1 MRFEG
6 LNQSQIAIVESEI
19 AGAGS
24 AINTISLSLRLP
36 IVTPDLT
43 AKLIN
48 TVIQSADAFRA
59 RLELTAEYA
68 RFYLSDETPAD
79 CTVAQKASFDDVSAQ
94 IARLDATPL
103 PLDGALYDAT
113 VFPLVEGGSLLYVRF
128 HHVMIDGY
136 GMSLVAQKVL
146 DLLNGQEPEPSHFV
160 PEAPAENQ
168 TENPADEAFWKTQ
181 FADAA
186 PADAVFR
193 NSPTSDA
200 VQTLSRSL
208 SRTTLYAIS
217 SAATECGV
225 TQAYVLLAAMALY
238 LSRATGKPD
247 VSILMPRL
255 NRSADTLSTVGCFT
269 LLVPLLIRVN
279 EEESFADL
287 CRRVQDAA
295 RAASAH
301 KGCGFRKILALA
313 HEQPELPA
321 TVSEYVFNYYSFS
334 YRSIVPFTLSFSV
347 AGSIKNH
354 ATLTLFESKNE
365 RTCRLDY
372 RDGPYTAERAAFML
386 DGLEALLAAARKN
399 VQARCADLPHLGEA
413 ETEKLDGV
421 VGKTIDVPDSATI
434 PSLLRAQAQKTPN
447 APALYA
453 GEHAFTFKELD
464 ELTDRIAKNLVDR
477 GVKVGD
483 KVLFMLKR
491 DYTLIPTLFGISKAG
506 AAFIPVD
513 PAYPADR
520 IRYILE
526 NSEAAALISSKEAGD
541 AAEGMDYIDVAE
553 LINDKP
559 QTAVL
564 PKIKQNAV
572 AYMIYTSGTTGRP
585 KGVILTHK
593 GIANI
598 THPDNNPF
606 NRFITKNC
614 NGLVAIGSICFDISL
629 FEIFVPLF
637 NGKFVELGTESAMFD
652 ATVLAETIDA
662 HHADMLHCT
671 PSRVSS
677 YLENE
682 AFKNALKG
690 VKAMLMAGEVL
701 PGKLVKLLSDIYG
714 ISAFNGYG
722 PTETTIGAT
731 ITEAGDTKTIGK
743 PIANSGV
750 LVLGKNGRRLPYG
763 AIGEICVTGNGVGV
777 GYQNLP
783 EQTAERFVTVCG
795 KRAYRTGDLGCLT
808 ETGEL
813 LYKGR
818 NDSQIKLRGLRIE
831 LSEIDSLLSAYPGIE
846 QSAVIVR
853 EIDKTEHLA
862 AFYTEHKNREPVD
875 EAKLKAHLEE
885 RLTRYMVPDI
895 FVKLD
900 KMPQTVG
907 GKLDLKALKEVPV
920 ECKTVFRE
928 PTTKNELAICNAFC
942 DVLGKEKVGLDDS
955 FFEIGGDSLKAA
967 ALMVKIEEN
976 LELQPGVLEFSD
988 IYKYYTPA
996 LLAEMLKDEKSH
1008 EAQNYNLKTLDYT
1021 GIDEY
1026 LAAHVGFDKKTV
1038 RPLGTVLL
1046 TGATGYLGI
1055 HLLTELLRRPD
1066 VCDKVICLAR
1076 PSKRLDVERRI
1087 AAQMFYFEAV
1097 SVKPYYENGRC
1108 VVLEGDIQNE
1118 GLFKEENDLK
1128 IDTVLNAAANVS
1140 HFAYGDVLEEVN
1152 IGGVRHVI
1160 DFAKKQGATLCHVS
1174 TISVGGLT
1182 DNPLDTRVVSEKELF
1197 VDQLIFNQYIYTK
1210 YMAEYYLLR
1219 AAVDDGLPVKIFR
1232 VGNLQGRRSD
1242 GEFQMNKKSNAF
1254 TRQLLSYLK
1263 IGAVPRSVYEA
1274 QVNFSPIDETAR
1286 NIVALCTAGDDTCV
1300 FHVSPKDG
1308 AEFEKIFAAFAKNGH
1323 PVEVMDDDAFE
1334 ELLARLRTDKTQYF
1348 KIEGLLTERPDTR
1361 YVDIPIDVDYTLD
1374 TLKALGGGWLPV
1386 TEDYLTLYSTAISD
1400 LMEWM

>member
-1 MRFEG
+1 MRYIG
-6 LNQSQIAIVESEI
+6 LNLSQAAIVESEL
-19 AGAGS
+19 ANAGS
-24 AINTISLSLRLP
+24 AINTISLKLHLP
-36 IVTPDLT
+36 TVAAAELKAAAD
-43 AKLIN
+43 
-48 TVIQSADAFRA
+48 TVIASADAFRG
-59 RLELTAEYA
+59 RLSLSAEEA
-68 RFYLSDETPAD
+68 RFSISELPAD
-79 CTVAQKASFDDVSAQ
+79 PASLEQPTALDTVNDLV
-94 IARLDATPL
+94 LLGDAVPMD
-103 PLDGALYDAT
+103 LDGALYTAT
-113 VFPLVEGGSLLYVRF
+113 VFPLIEGGSFLYMRF

-136 GMSLVAQKVL
+136 GMSIVAQRVL
-146 DLLNGQEPEPSHFV
+146 DALAGNAVPASRFVTEKEPDHPDDLPYWREVFAGKEPME
-160 PEAPAENQ
+160 P
-168 TENPADEAFWKTQ
+168 
-181 FADAA
+181 
-186 PADAVFR
+186 VFR
-193 NSPTSDA
+193 NTPTDTEVNVQNHPLSAKMMQALSD
-200 VQTLSRSL
+200 
-208 SRTTLYAIS
+208 YAASI
-217 SAATECGV
+217 GV
-225 TQAYVLLAAMALY
+225 SVPYVTAAAMLLY
-238 LSRATGKPD
+238 LSRAAGGGSNEATTL
-247 VSILMPRL
+247 LMPRL
-255 NRSADTLSTVGCFT
+255 NRNADTIGNIGCYT
-269 LLVPLLIRVN
+269 LLVPLLVSVD
-279 EEESFADL
+279 ESEPFAAL
-287 CRRVQDAA
+287 CRRAQEAG

-301 KGCGFRKILALA
+301 KGCGFRHILAA
-313 HEQPELPA
+313 AREQMGASGTL
-321 TVSEYVFNYYSFS
+321 SEYVLNYYKYEYVSAL
-334 YRSIVPFTLSFSV
+334 PFTLDFSV
-347 AGSIKNH
+347 AGAISNH
-354 ATLTLFESKNE
+354 VTVTLFENGNE
-365 RTCRLDY
+365 RNCRLDY
-372 RDGPYTAERAAFML
+372 RAGAYTEPRVTAFF
-386 DGLEALLAAARKN
+386 DGLRTMLAAAVTN
-399 VQARCADLPHLGEA
+399 PQALCAELPHLGQA
-413 ETEKLDGV
+413 ETDTLDGV
-421 VGKTIDVPDSATI
+421 VGKTVEISDTATI
-434 PSLLRAQAQKTPN
+434 PSLLRAQAQKTPS

-477 GVKVGD
+477 GIRVGD

-526 NSEAAALISSKEAGD
+526 NSEAAALVSSKEASG
-541 AAEGMDYIDVAE
+541 AAEGMDYIDVAD
-553 LINDKP
+553 LIDDEP
-559 QTAVL
+559 QTTVL
-564 PKIKQNAV
+564 PDVKQDAV

-606 NRFITKNC
+606 NRFVTANC

-637 NGKFVELGTESAMFD
+637 NGKFIELGTESAMFD
-652 ATVLAETIDA
+652 ATVLAETIAA
-662 HHADMLHCT
+662 HRADMLHCT

-743 PIANSGV
+743 PIANAGV
-750 LVLGKNGRRLPYG
+750 LVLGKNGQRLPYG
-763 AIGEICVTGNGVGV
+763 AIGEICVFGNGVGV

-795 KRAYRTGDLGCLT
+795 KRVYRTGDLGCLT

-895 FVKLD
+895 FVRLD
-900 KMPQTVG
+900 VMPQTVG
-907 GKLDLKALKEVPV
+907 GKLDVKALKNIPV

-928 PTTKNELAICNAFC
+928 PTTKNEIAICNAFC
-942 DVLGKEKVGLDDS
+942 EILGKESVGLDDS

-996 LLAEMLKDEKSH
+996 LLSEMLKDEKAH

-1026 LAAHVGFDKKTV
+1026 LAAHVGFDKQNV
-1038 RPLGTVLL
+1038 HSLGTVLL

-1055 HLLTELLRRPD
+1055 HLLTELLRRPN

-1097 SVKPYYENGRC
+1097 AVKPYYESGRC

-1118 GLFKEENDLK
+1118 GLFKEKNDLK

-1140 HFAYGDVLEEVN
+1140 HFAYGDILEEVN

-1160 DFAKKQGATLCHVS
+1160 DFAKEQGATLCHVS

-1182 DNPLDTRVVSEKELF
+1182 DDPHDTRVVTEKELF

-1263 IGAVPRSVYEA
+1263 VGAVPRSVYEA

-1308 AEFEKIFAAFAKNGH
+1308 AEFKNIFAAFAKNGH

-1334 ELLARLRTDKTQYF
+1334 DLLTRLRTDKEQYA

-1361 YVDIPIDVDYTLD
+1361 YVDIPIDVDYSLD

-1386 TEDYLTLYSTAISD
+1386 TEDYLTLYSTAISE